1 MIEYKITKNNNNYYV
16 NISGHAGHDDEGYD
30 IVCASVSTLTIT
42 IINVID
48 DLGYGYNIKNLN
60 KNNGFLSFE
69 IENANEIVEKIM
81 KTFIDSLNDLQSQ
94 YPSNI
99 KNLN

>member
-16 NISGHAGHDDEGYD
+16 NISGHAGYSDKGYD

-42 IINVID
+42 IINVINE
-48 DLGYGYNIKNLN
+48 LGYGYNIKNLN